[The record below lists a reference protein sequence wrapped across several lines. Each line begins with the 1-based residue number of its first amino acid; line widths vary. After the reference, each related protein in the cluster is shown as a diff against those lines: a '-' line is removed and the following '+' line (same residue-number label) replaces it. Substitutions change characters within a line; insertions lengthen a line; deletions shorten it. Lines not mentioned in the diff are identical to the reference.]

1 MTALT
6 PLMLPY
12 IDPNGFAQ
20 DRTQEVPYYS
30 GNGPLRTA
38 EWCVALDEAGELTE
52 PFKGQFASASLD
64 CWETGIGF
72 AKEPTHWRDSQDSV
86 DNLVGHIVIATWCRR
101 EAAIG
106 LWLGVGQQGFKL
118 PGIPQW
124 LTRYYYP
131 NEPQY
136 RLKYDW
142 RAHFFKFFAARAA
155 AHWTVGE
162 SAGWLLNAGWV
173 FTIATTG
180 LWSDP
185 NAGEQ
190 DAFILS
196 DLLIAHARRLGY
208 SKGLYGWAIK
218 QAETRR
224 ARKYPG
230 GKTEVSAYYFRHL
243 FQVEPNW
250 EHGLVKAYKLLAE
263 RRAGV

>member
-6 PLMLPY
+6 SLMLPY

-20 DRTQEVPYYS
+20 DRTQEVPHYS

-38 EWCVALDEAGELTE
+38 EWCVALDEAGELTGE
-52 PFKGQFASASLD
+52 LKWKFLGAHIAS
-64 CWETGIGF
+64 WETGVGF

-86 DNLVGHIVIATWCRR
+86 DNLIGHIVIAAWVEDLTTIRGWLMRGR
-101 EAAIG
+101 E
-106 LWLGVGQQGFKL
+106 GFKL
-118 PGIPQW
+118 PGIPLW

-131 NEPQY
+131 NEPQF

-142 RAHFFKFFAARAA
+142 RAHFFKFYAARAA

-162 SAGWLLNAGWV
+162 TPAWYLRAGWV

-190 DAFILS
+190 DPYIIS
-196 DLLIAHARRLGY
+196 DLLIAHARRLGH
-208 SKGLYGWAIK
+208 SSGLYGWAIK
-218 QAETRR
+218 QAEHRR
-224 ARKYPG
+224 AVKYPL
-230 GKTEVSAYYFRHL
+230 GKMEISARYFRADKRD
-243 FQVEPNW
+243 EPNW
-250 EHGLVKAYKLLAE
+250 DHGLVKAYRLLAE
-263 RRAGV
+263 RKAGV